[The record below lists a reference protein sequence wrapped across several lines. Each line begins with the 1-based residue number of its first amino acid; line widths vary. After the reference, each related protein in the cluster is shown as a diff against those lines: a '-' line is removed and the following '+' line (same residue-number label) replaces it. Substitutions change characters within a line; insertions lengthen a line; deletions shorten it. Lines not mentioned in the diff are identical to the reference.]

1 MRAITALR
9 GRVRATLA
17 TITVLGLGVTP
28 VVAQSAQSSDAS
40 DASAQSA
47 RPASTVVQTANGK
60 VQGAHQTGYD
70 EWLGIPYAADASGAN
85 RWRPPQPTARWSG
98 VRDATAFGNRC
109 AQNTGWDPGY
119 EKTITSEDCLA
130 LNVYVPDSVKAK
142 APVLVWIHGGGF
154 TGGAGQDTN
163 PRRFVEQSGA
173 VVVTINYR
181 VGVLGTLNLP
191 QLQTES
197 KDGPGN
203 YGLLDQQAALRW
215 VNANIGRFGGDP
227 GNVTIA
233 GQSAGAGSVCD
244 HLASPTAKGLFARAG
259 IMSGGCNLQSAASG
273 QAQSE
278 TFVKAVGCDTASD
291 VVACLRARPA
301 ADLLAAQ
308 KKAGVSPS
316 VGGSAFPVNPGTAVQ
331 TGDFNRVPVML
342 GQTDS
347 ERGLFTFQNYDYLG
361 TPMTAAGYE
370 TAVRSAYG
378 ANADKVLAEYP
389 LNAYD
394 TPGEAFTA
402 AQNDSTSYTRHQ
414 LMGTLSKW
422 VPTYAYEFAESD
434 TPHFTSIFLIQQ
446 QSQDARDFPFGGAIH
461 VDDLGYLWDYLG
473 QTLPYDDD
481 QLELSHQ
488 MIGYWGRFA
497 DRGDPNGSR
506 TPDWPKYSVKTGELM
521 SLVACDTAPASDR
534 APAACSKPTR
544 EFAAEHNLDFW
555 QGLAS

>member
-17 TITVLGLGVTP
+17 TVSLLGLGVTP
-28 VVAQSAQSSDAS
+28 VVAQSAQSGDAP
-40 DASAQSA
+40 A
-47 RPASTVVQTANGK
+47 RSASTVVQTTDGK
-60 VQGAHQTGYD
+60 VRGAHTTDYD
-70 EWLGIPYAADASGAN
+70 EWLGIPYAADPAGAN
-85 RWRPPQPTARWSG
+85 RWKPPQPVTKWSG
-98 VRDATAFGNRC
+98 VRDATAFSNRC
-109 AQNTGWDPGY
+109 AQNSGWDPGY
-119 EKTITSEDCLA
+119 ENTVTSEDCLA
-130 LNVYVPDSVKAK
+130 LNVYVPDGARAK
-142 APVLVWIHGGGF
+142 TPVLVWIHGGGF

-163 PRRFVEQSGA
+163 PRRFVEQTGA
-173 VVVTINYR
+173 VVVTVNYR
-181 VGVLGTLNLP
+181 LGVLGTLNLP
-191 QLQTES
+191 QLQAES

-215 VNANIGRFGGDP
+215 VHSNIARFGGDP
-227 GNVTIA
+227 KNVTIA

-259 IMSGGCNLQSAASG
+259 ILSGGCNLQSAASG

-278 TFVKAVGCDTASD
+278 AFVKAVGCDTSSQ
-291 VVACLRARPA
+291 VVACLRAKPA

-308 KKAGVSPS
+308 KKAGVSLS
-316 VGGSAFPVNPGTAVQ
+316 LGGSAFPVNPATAVQ
-331 TGDFNRVPVML
+331 TGAINRVPVML
-342 GQTDS
+342 GQTNS

-378 ANADKVLAEYP
+378 ANADKVLAAYP
-389 LNAYD
+389 LSAYD

-402 AQNDSTSYTRHQ
+402 AQNGSTSYTRQQ
-414 LMGTLSKW
+414 LMGALSKW

-446 QSQDARDFPFGGAIH
+446 KSESARDFPFGGAIH

-488 MIGYWGRFA
+488 MITYWGRFA
-497 DRGDPNGSR
+497 VNGNPNGAR
-506 TPDWPKYSVKTGELM
+506 TPAWPKYSVRTGKLM
-521 SLVACDTAPASDR
+521 SLVACDTSPASGR
-534 APAACSKPTR
+534 APAACSKATDTFD
-544 EFAAEHNLDFW
+544 EEHNLDFW
-555 QGLAS
+555 ASLPS

>member
-17 TITVLGLGVTP
+17 TVSLLGLGITP
-28 VVAQSAQSSDAS
+28 VVAQAAQSDDAPTQSAQ
-40 DASAQSA
+40 
-47 RPASTVVQTANGK
+47 PVSTLVQTTNGK
-60 VQGAHQTGYD
+60 VKGAHRTGYD
-70 EWLGIPYAADASGAN
+70 EWLGIPYAADASGAG
-85 RWRPPQPTARWSG
+85 RWKPPQPAARWSG
-98 VRDATAFGNRC
+98 VRDATSFSDRC
-109 AQNTGWDPGY
+109 AQNSGWDPGY

-130 LNVYVPDSVKAK
+130 LNVYVPDRARAN

-154 TGGAGQDTN
+154 TGGAGQDTD
-163 PRRFVEQSGA
+163 PRRFVEQTGA
-173 VVVTINYR
+173 VVVTVNYR

-191 QLQTES
+191 QLRAES

-215 VNANIGRFGGDP
+215 VHGNIARFGGDP
-227 GNVTIA
+227 RNVTIA

-278 TFVKAVGCDTASD
+278 AFVKAVGCDATSE
-291 VVACLRARPA
+291 VVACLRAKPA

-331 TGDFNRVPVML
+331 TGRFNRVPVML
-342 GQTDS
+342 GQTNS

-389 LNAYD
+389 LSAYD

-402 AQNDSTSYTRHQ
+402 AQNDSTSSTRQ
-414 LMGTLSKW
+414 QMMATLSKW

-434 TPHFTSIFLIQQ
+434 TPNFTSIFLIQQ
-446 QSQDARDFPFGGAIH
+446 KSESARNFPFGGAIH

-481 QLELSHQ
+481 QLELSRQ
-488 MIGYWGRFA
+488 MITYWGRFA
-497 DRGDPNGSR
+497 ADADPNGPR
-506 TPDWPKYSVKTGELM
+506 TPAWPKYSAKTQELM
-521 SLVACDTAPASDR
+521 SLVACDTAPAGSEP
-534 APAACSKPTR
+534 PAACSKATR
-544 EFAAEHNLDFW
+544 DFRAEHNLDFW
-555 QGLAS
+555 QGLSS

>member
-1 MRAITALR
+1 MRAITTLR

-17 TITVLGLGVTP
+17 TVSLLGLGVTP
-28 VVAQSAQSSDAS
+28 VVAQSAQSGDGP
-40 DASAQSA
+40 A
-47 RPASTVVQTANGK
+47 RSASTVVQTASGK
-60 VQGAHQTGYD
+60 VRGAHQTGYD

-85 RWRPPQPTARWSG
+85 RWKPPQPATKWSG
-98 VRDATAFGNRC
+98 VRDATAFADRC
-109 AQNTGWDPGY
+109 AQSTGWDPGY
-119 EKTITSEDCLA
+119 ENLTTSEDCLA
-130 LNVYVPDSVKAK
+130 LNVYVPDGARAK
-142 APVLVWIHGGGF
+142 TPVLVWIHGGGF

-163 PRRFVEQSGA
+163 PRKFVEQTGA
-173 VVVTINYR
+173 VVVTVNYR
-181 VGVLGTLNLP
+181 LGVLGTLNLP
-191 QLQTES
+191 QLQAES

-215 VNANIGRFGGDP
+215 VHSNISRFGGDP
-227 GNVTIA
+227 KNVTIA

-273 QAQSE
+273 QAQSA
-278 TFVKAVGCDTASD
+278 TFVKAVGCDTSSD
-291 VVACLRARPA
+291 VVACLRAKSA

-308 KKAGVSPS
+308 KKAGVSLS
-316 VGGSAFPVNPGTAVQ
+316 VGGSAFPVNPATAVQ

-342 GQTDS
+342 GQTNS

-389 LNAYD
+389 LSAYD

-402 AQNDSTSYTRHQ
+402 AQNGSTSYTRQQ

-446 QSQDARDFPFGGAIH
+446 KSESARDFPFGGAIH

-488 MIGYWGRFA
+488 MISYWGRFA
-497 DRGDPNGSR
+497 VNGDPNGAR
-506 TPDWPKYSVKTGELM
+506 TPAWPKYSVQSGELM
-521 SLVACDTAPASDR
+521 SLVACDTSPASGK
-534 APAACSKPTR
+534 APAACSKATDTFD
-544 EFAAEHNLDFW
+544 EEHNLDFW
-555 QGLAS
+555 ASLPS